1 MAAETKKMERMLG
14 SSAPFQKSEED
25 GSPAYFQLAKTIQKQ
40 IERGRFAAGELIPSE
55 RKIASHNNL
64 SLATVRK
71 ALEELASKG
80 FLKRVQ
86 GKGTFV
92 AGTADRLK
100 TIRYYTLAEGFDDD
114 HAQLNIRFVELKII
128 KGRPKLNQQL
138 KIRGNQELYM
148 LKRIIT
154 HIGKP
159 IVYCVSYLPRK
170 MFKGLEACEQADF
183 EIEPLYLFL
192 EKKFG
197 VTTTKHIELLSAV
210 LTDEKTAEPLNVK
223 IGMPLL
229 RIDKIVFTHKGKP
242 YECRV
247 SHCLTDERKIRR
259 VI

>member
-1 MAAETKKMERMLG
+1 MVNEIKKIEKMLG
-14 SSAPFQKSEED
+14 SSVPFQKSGED
-25 GSPAYFQLAKTIQKQ
+25 GSSAYFQLAKRIQQQ
-40 IERGRFAAGELIPSE
+40 IENGKYAAGELIPSE
-55 RKIASHNNL
+55 RKIAAHCKL

-71 ALEELASKG
+71 ALEVLVQQG

-86 GKGTFV
+86 GKGTYV
-92 AGTADRLK
+92 ASTADRLK

-114 HAQLNIRFVELKII
+114 QAQLNIKFVELKII
-128 KGRPKLNQQL
+128 KGRPRLNQQL

-154 HIGKP
+154 HIDKP
-159 IVYCVSYLPRK
+159 IIYCVSYLPRK

-197 VTTTKHIELLSAV
+197 VTTTKHIELLSAI
-210 LTDEKTAEPLNVK
+210 LTDEETAEPLNVK
-223 IGMPLL
+223 TGMPLL

-259 VI
+259 VN